1 MNQTKIKLTRGERS
15 VLKIVRQNQPCTQAQ
30 LTSRL
35 NITQQSISRIVG
47 TLSEQG
53 LLEIGQLISAGRRG
67 KPSPELSLTGG
78 AVHAVGISIMADS
91 VATGLIDFKGNL
103 LGREVEMIP
112 GMELPDVLCAIGHQ
126 LDKLLTKRNLSRAG
140 VVGAGVAMTGYFMGR
155 ERRFNPP
162 QPLKHWMDI
171 DVETEISQFLEL
183 PTWTENDGNAAAIGE
198 AALGVGRRYRDFA
211 YLYFSAGFG
220 GGVIIDGKLMPGRF
234 GNSGEFAGILPY
246 NIYAHPNLEL
256 LRHCIGKRGTE
267 LNSIYEMVTHFDPAW
282 PGIDDWIAKVKDS
295 LSLVASAC
303 SAVLDTQ
310 AIVLGGLMPQALANR
325 LIPEIDFF
333 SMPRWGIKRPVP
345 DILAAE
351 APGEATL
358 FGAASMPLE
367 HIYF

>member
-1 MNQTKIKLTRGERS
+1 MNHEYAKLTPGERD
-15 VLKIVRQNQPCTQAQ
+15 VLRIVRQNPPCTQAQ
-30 LTSRL
+30 LTSQL

-47 TLSEQG
+47 TLSERG
-53 LLEIGQLISAGRRG
+53 LLEIGQLVSAGRRG
-67 KPSPELSLTGG
+67 KPSPELALRGS
-78 AVHAVGISIMADS
+78 AVHAAGISIMADS
-91 VATGLIDFKGNL
+91 VATGLIDFTGNL
-103 LGREVEMIP
+103 LGREVEVIP
-112 GMELPDVLCAIGHQ
+112 GMELPDVLRTIGHQ
-126 LDKLLTKRNLSRAG
+126 LGTLLTKRNLSRDD

-171 DVETEISQFLEL
+171 DIESEISRFLNL
-183 PTWTENDGNAAAIGE
+183 PTWAENDGNAAAIGE
-198 AALGVGRRYRDFA
+198 AALGAGRRYRDFA

-246 NIYAHPNLEL
+246 NIYAHPNLES
-256 LRHCIGKRGTE
+256 LRHCIAKRGIE
-267 LNSIYEMVTHFDPAW
+267 LSSIYDMVTHFDPSW

-295 LSLVASAC
+295 LCLVASAC
-303 SAVLDTQ
+303 SAILDTE
-310 AIVLGGLMPQALANR
+310 AIVLGGLMPRELAHK
-325 LIPEIDFF
+325 LIPEVEFF
-333 SMPRWGIKRPVP
+333 SMPRWGVRRPVP
-345 DILAAE
+345 DIIAAE